1 MDTLL
6 ETSAMPDL
14 EVQILG
20 HERLTDA
27 YPLVRSATRV
37 SLPRWEEFGRQLA
50 AVSGGVLAVIAPD
63 GCIHGVASFRPRP
76 NLRHRQSLD
85 VEVFVAFELPG
96 TKGVRT
102 MLYEGL
108 ERLAAERRC
117 ESLTLTTAAK
127 GYEIPLSGSRASLEK
142 LGLKLETLNYTRELE
157 PAGRDQ
163 ARK

>member
-1 MDTLL
+1 MR
-6 ETSAMPDL
+6 DL
-14 EVQILG
+14 DVQILDD
-20 HERLTDA
+20 ERFADA

-37 SLPRWEEFGRQLA
+37 SLSRWVEFGRQLA
-50 AVSGGVLAVIAPD
+50 AAGGGVLAVVAAD
-63 GCIHGVASFRPRP
+63 NCIHGVASFRPRP

-85 VEVFVAFELPG
+85 VELFVAFELPG
-96 TKGVRT
+96 ATGVRA
-102 MLYEGL
+102 MLYDGL

-157 PAGRDQ
+157 PAGRGQ